1 MAVLVS
7 AAQQSESAIC
17 VHISPPS
24 QASLP
29 PVPASSHS
37 SRSSEQGVELFVLY
51 SSFLLAIYF
60 THGGVYITNPNLSI
74 CPILTSP
81 LLSTCLCLCLCPAN
95 KFICTIYLDSTYMCV
110 YIQTQTMEYLKC

>member
-24 QASLP
+24 RASLP

-60 THGGVYITNPNLSI
+60 TRGGVYITNPHLNLSH
-74 CPILTSP
+74 PP
-81 LLSTCLCLCLCPAN
+81 LPTLV
-95 KFICTIYLDSTYMCV
+95 YMSVSLFLPC
-110 YIQTQTMEYLKC
+110 K